1 MLERSAPLDQQAL
14 PGRSGTFADSV
25 MPRLLTASFTVRI
38 RAPEPS
44 SDLDSPSQWLHNARS
59 VHEMCTERR
68 NFGLVATTGSQMG
81 HRVSPR
87 SRAGERS

>member
-68 NFGLVATTGSQMG
+68 NFCTVW
-81 HRVSPR
+81 RR
-87 SRAGERS
+87 RAEGGQNSS